1 MGSICCFCKNLGS
14 NCNIDAKW
22 TVQSSRQCECFVPL
36 EAYKGLDFSSV
47 PDVETLLRTAQTYLD
62 NPQAWFDNPQ
72 TGIDRKKIVEELSGE
87 AQNAK
92 ADGGK
97 PHPSYVPVELIE
109 EVMKVREYGTAKY
122 HGDSENWKKVSI
134 DRYHEALLRHVL
146 AIWND
151 PFSVDSESGLL
162 HLSHIACNAAF
173 MLALH
178 KEERKEDNNSWKNE

>member
-22 TVQSSRQCECFVPL
+22 TVQSTSQCECFVPM

-47 PDVETLLRTAQTYLD
+47 PDGETLLKAVSNALSGVT
-62 NPQAWFDNPQ
+62 
-72 TGIDRKKIVEELSGE
+72 EELSE
-87 AQNAK
+87 EHQTAK
-92 ADGGK
+92 KDGGK
-97 PHPSYVPVELIE
+97 PHPSYVPVKLIE

-151 PFSVDSESGLL
+151 PFSVDEESGLL
-162 HLSHIACNAAF
+162 HLSHIATNVAF